1 MTELFV
7 SPKHRMLVVPPTQQ
21 IADLF
26 PDAPTVTLEGNDFLL
41 IPHHPAECVILRNI
55 GYTVPAP
62 ILTHYDWPGNWKP
75 FDAQK
80 QTAGLL
86 TMNARA
92 YVLNGLGTGKTSSA
106 LWAWD
111 YLYGRGLA
119 RKMLVVAP
127 LSTLRFTWMREI
139 FNTLPHRRGIVVHHA
154 NKARRVQQLQD
165 RNADIY
171 IINHDGAKLLHGE
184 IEDLLKR
191 GVIDTICI
199 DELAVY
205 RNGTAQRTKM
215 MTKLV
220 ERANW
225 AWGMTGSP
233 IPRSPTDVWAQCRM
247 LTPHT
252 VQRYFS
258 HFRDMLMVKVSQ
270 FKWVNK
276 PNAVETAYNCMQPA
290 VRFTMDDIV
299 ELPDVVNRTLDIPMG
314 SVQNKVYKA
323 MMTACHALV
332 GSQEISAANAGAMM
346 IKLLQ
351 ISTGWVYDR
360 QRGIVALDGDGRLEK
375 LVEIID
381 EADHKVLVFVPFI
394 HAMDGIS
401 AYLTAEGIDHTTVS
415 GQTSITERSH
425 IFNLFQNTDKYKVL
439 VAHPQCL
446 AHGITLTA
454 ANVVVWFAPITSLE
468 IYQQANARIRRIGQK
483 NKQLVLH
490 FQSTSVERK
499 IYKLLQA
506 NQQVQDQF
514 LDMFADETMAN
525 PIT

>member
-7 SPKHRMLVVPPTQQ
+7 SAQHKKLVVPLSPPVGEM
-21 IADLF
+21 F
-26 PDAPTVTLEGNDFLL
+26 PEAQVITLQGNQFHLVD
-41 IPHHPAECVILRNI
+41 HHPAEAFILRNM
-55 GYTVPAP
+55 GYIVPAP
-62 ILTHYDWPGNWKP
+62 ILTHYDWPGNWTP

-80 QTAGLL
+80 QTAGLMS
-86 TMNARA
+86 MNARA

-111 YLYGRGLA
+111 YLRSRNLA
-119 RKMLVVAP
+119 AKMLVIAP
-127 LSTLRFTWMREI
+127 LSTLRFTWMREV
-139 FNTLPHRRGIVVHHA
+139 FNTLPHRRAIVVHHA
-154 NKARRVQQLQD
+154 SKQMRIKQLND
-165 RNADIY
+165 PDSEIY
-171 IINHDGAKLLHGE
+171 IINHDGAKLLHDE
-184 IEDLLKR
+184 IDQLIKK
-191 GVIDTICI
+191 GVIDVVCI

-205 RNGTAQRTKM
+205 RNGKAQRTKM
-215 MTKLV
+215 MIKLV
-220 ERANW
+220 EKVAW

-233 IPRSPTDVWAQCRM
+233 IPRAPTDVWAQCRM

-252 VQRYFS
+252 VQKYFS
-258 HFRDMLMVKVSQ
+258 HFRDMLMYKVNQ
-270 FKWVNK
+270 FKWLNK

-290 VRFTMDDIV
+290 VRFTLDDV
-299 ELPDVVNRTLDIPMG
+299 TELPDTISRTLDIPMG
-314 SVQNKVYKA
+314 PIQSKVYKA
-323 MMTACHALV
+323 MVSTCYSLV
-332 GSQEISAANAGAMM
+332 GTQEISAANAGAMM

-360 QRGIVALDGDGRLEK
+360 QRGIVALDGDKRLER
-375 LVEIID
+375 LIEVID
-381 EADHKVLVFVPFI
+381 EASRKVLVFVPFI

-401 AYLTAEGIDHTTVS
+401 EHLTMEGIDHTTVS
-415 GQTSITERSH
+415 GNTNITERSK

-454 ANVVVWFAPITSLE
+454 ANTIVWYAPVTSLE
-468 IYQQANARIRRIGQK
+468 IYEQANARIRRIGQK

-490 FQSTSVERK
+490 LQSTAVERK
-499 IYKLLQA
+499 IYKLLQD
-506 NQQVQDQF
+506 NQQIQDKF